1 MRNKQLQATVLSVA
15 QVKKNVG
22 LVYVN
27 TASLIIQLLYLTFPL
42 SDFEIFFV
50 LNSLLLYFC
59 ISIYFCFIFL
69 YSLSSNL
76 SRLAEHA
83 LIACISIY
91 FCYIFFHILYQ
102 ATCRMLLALAQDRD
116 TVFLGRT
123 RQLRSC
129 LTTSQLVYQV
139 RISRIALHLVVCTAV
154 LPRTI
159 RHAVVVRQLSVHML
173 CVAFLS
179 SRMSLMPMRFTV
191 HRVLSIFG
199 QNWLL

>member
-59 ISIYFCFIFL
+59 ISIYFC
-69 YSLSSNL
+69 
-76 SRLAEHA
+76 
-83 LIACISIY
+83 
-91 FCYIFFHILYQ
+91 YIFFHILYQ

-123 RQLRSC
+123 RQLRTC
-129 LTTSQLVYQV
+129 LMNSQLVYQL
-139 RISRIALHLVVCTAV
+139 RISRIVLHLVGYTAV

-159 RHAVVVRQLSVHML
+159 RHVVVVRQLSVHVL

-179 SRMSLMPMRFTV
+179 SRMSLTPMRFTV
-191 HRVLSIFG
+191 QRVLRSFW